1 MASFRDAPMSPGGT
15 EPLSGLPRRAG
26 GALGAHV
33 PVGWMRPRSCRPPF
47 HQGCVW
53 LKGKT
58 GEGIRASLTTAQSGE
73 QKSEQSKGSAFPNQE
88 TRQLFAGGLAF

>member
-1 MASFRDAPMSPGGT
+1 MSPGGT

-33 PVGWMRPRSCRPPF
+33 PVGWIRPRSCRPPF

-58 GEGIRASLTTAQSGE
+58 GEGLEQVLQQLSLGSRNQSRARGVLFLIRRHASSSQAD
-73 QKSEQSKGSAFPNQE
+73 
-88 TRQLFAGGLAF
+88 